1 MSRQFAFPY
10 LAVHFD
16 KNGRTTSDVSAL
28 PTTSDVLLI
37 SHGWNNDDHEA
48 QTLYNELLGNIEKLR
63 GNELPDGRALSVIGI
78 FWPSKR
84 FRFADHGKDAR
95 GPAAGTGSNNPAG
108 EGQVQEALSNLRKAF
123 QDEGTDKQVMV
134 DEIVR
139 LTANRHDED
148 ASDNGTELV
157 NKLRQLLSDTEPS
170 RFDWSREFMS
180 AGDAS
185 SVFKKAADV
194 PSLAKPQAA
203 TDGPAAGIRDVLG
216 GIDNGFE
223 NLLNLT
229 SYYKMKA
236 RAGMVGKEG
245 VAPLIDVIATA
256 GPVKYIH
263 LVGHSFG
270 ARLVTAAAMTS
281 TTGKLYSMSLLQ
293 AAFSH
298 HGFGEVDQTG
308 KYPPGYF
315 RSVIEQRRVRG
326 PILVTYSEHDRAV
339 GKAYA
344 IASRMSGDT
353 SADLGGKTDLYGG
366 MGANGALRVGDAF
379 LNPAMSSLGAANSPY
394 SFVAG
399 RVHNI
404 RSDIYISDHSDVR
417 NPEVAW
423 AVGQAI
429 ASAN

>member
-16 KNGRTTSDVSAL
+16 RNGRATSDLSAL
-28 PTTSDVLLI
+28 PTTSDVLII
-37 SHGWNNDDHEA
+37 SHGWNNDEHEA
-48 QTLYNELLGNIEKLR
+48 QTLYDELLGNIEKLR

-78 FWPSKR
+78 FWPSKK
-84 FRFADHGKDAR
+84 FRFADRDGDAR
-95 GPAAGTGSNNPAG
+95 GPAAAVGGSYPAG
-108 EGQVQEALSNLRKAF
+108 DGQVEKALSNLRMAF
-123 QDEGTDKQVMV
+123 QDEGTDKQVTV

-139 LTANRHDED
+139 LTAHRHDD
-148 ASDNGTELV
+148 AAFDNGTELV
-157 NKLRQLLSDTEPS
+157 RKLRQLLSDTEPS
-170 RFDWSREFMS
+170 RLDWSREFMS

-185 SVFKKAADV
+185 YVFKKAADT
-194 PSLAKPQAA
+194 PSSAKQQVVIG
-203 TDGPAAGIRDVLG
+203 GPAASIREMLTQ
-216 GIDNGFE
+216 IDNGFE

-245 VAPLIDVIATA
+245 VAPLIDEIAIA
-256 GPVKYIH
+256 APVRYIH

-326 PILVTYSEHDRAV
+326 PILVTYSEHDGAV

-366 MGANGALRVGDAF
+366 MGANGALRVGEAF
-379 LNPAMSSLGAANSPY
+379 LNPAMSSLGATYSPY
-394 SFVAG
+394 SFIAG
-399 RVHNI
+399 RIHNLK
-404 RSDIYISDHSDVR
+404 SDTFISGHSDVR

-429 ASAN
+429 ISAN